1 MAKHIHVLRI
11 IGDRTAKIQR
21 YSDRVF
27 FMMVALDEKLAEG
40 RQVRLNVFGTYS
52 EFYHAVVEADG
63 FKRKVDEE
71 LHDLTDQPAQM
82 TDAFTLEVFPDR
94 RSRLVAVCGKK
105 AMRMAFTI
113 EGRKNGKFGS
123 ACEFIDLPEGA
134 LLPDGEPV
142 YRKMLDAFCK
152 LWDREREDKNTEFIS
167 FRISLMDYDVVDP
180 YKDVF
185 TIKVK
190 EN

>member
-1 MAKHIHVLRI
+1 MNEVYEIAV
-11 IGDRTAKIQR
+11 D
-21 YSDRVF
+21 
-27 FMMVALDEKLAEG
+27 VAGLAYPLEIE
-40 RQVRLNVFGTYS
+40 RQIRL
-52 EFYHAVVEADG
+52 
-63 FKRKVDEE
+63 
-71 LHDLTDQPAQM
+71 
-82 TDAFTLEVFPDR
+82 

-152 LWDREREDKNTEFIS
+152 LWDREREDKNTEFLN
-167 FRISLMDYDVVDP
+167 FRIVLMDYDIVDQ

-185 TIKVK
+185 TIKAK
-190 EN
+190 EV

>member
-1 MAKHIHVLRI
+1 MNEKAYEIAV
-11 IGDRTAKIQR
+11 D
-21 YSDRVF
+21 
-27 FMMVALDEKLAEG
+27 VADLAYPLEIE
-40 RQVRLNVFGTYS
+40 RQIRL
-52 EFYHAVVEADG
+52 
-63 FKRKVDEE
+63 
-71 LHDLTDQPAQM
+71 
-82 TDAFTLEVFPDR
+82 

-105 AMRMAFTI
+105 AMRMVFTI
-113 EGRKNGKFGS
+113 EGRKNGRFGS

-152 LWDREREDKNTEFIS
+152 LWDREREDANTEFIS

-185 TIKVK
+185 TIKAK

>member
-1 MAKHIHVLRI
+1 MNEKVYEIAV
-11 IGDRTAKIQR
+11 D
-21 YSDRVF
+21 
-27 FMMVALDEKLAEG
+27 VADLAYPLQIE
-40 RQVRLNVFGTYS
+40 REIRL
-52 EFYHAVVEADG
+52 
-63 FKRKVDEE
+63 
-71 LHDLTDQPAQM
+71 
-82 TDAFTLEVFPDR
+82 

-152 LWDREREDKNTEFIS
+152 LWDRELTAKDLVKIER
-167 FRISLMDYDVVDP
+167 RIKKWCKEHLPHNAQYRTLDEQVWDY
-180 YKDVF
+180 YGSY
-185 TIKVK
+185 
-190 EN
+190 

>member
-1 MAKHIHVLRI
+1 MYEKAYEIAVDVA
-11 IGDRTAKIQR
+11 DRQDPLQIER
-21 YSDRVF
+21 
-27 FMMVALDEKLAEG
+27 EI
-40 RQVRLNVFGTYS
+40 RL
-52 EFYHAVVEADG
+52 
-63 FKRKVDEE
+63 
-71 LHDLTDQPAQM
+71 
-82 TDAFTLEVFPDR
+82 

-123 ACEFIDLPEGA
+123 AYRFIDLPEGA

-142 YRKMLDAFCK
+142 YRGLLDAFCK
-152 LWDREREDKNTEFIS
+152 LWDREREDKNTES
-167 FRISLMDYDVVDP
+167 LHFRISLMDYDVVDP

-185 TIKVK
+185 TIKAK

>member
-1 MAKHIHVLRI
+1 MNEKVYEIAV
-11 IGDRTAKIQR
+11 D
-21 YSDRVF
+21 
-27 FMMVALDEKLAEG
+27 VADTQDPLQIEREI
-40 RQVRLNVFGTYS
+40 RL
-52 EFYHAVVEADG
+52 
-63 FKRKVDEE
+63 
-71 LHDLTDQPAQM
+71 
-82 TDAFTLEVFPDR
+82 

-152 LWDREREDKNTEFIS
+152 LWGREREDENTEILS

-185 TIKVK
+185 EIKAK
-190 EN
+190 EDLK

>member
-1 MAKHIHVLRI
+1 MNEKVYEIAV
-11 IGDRTAKIQR
+11 D
-21 YSDRVF
+21 
-27 FMMVALDEKLAEG
+27 VADLAYPLQIE
-40 RQVRLNVFGTYS
+40 REICL
-52 EFYHAVVEADG
+52 
-63 FKRKVDEE
+63 
-71 LHDLTDQPAQM
+71 
-82 TDAFTLEVFPDR
+82 

-123 ACEFIDLPEGA
+123 ACRMIDLPQGT

-152 LWDREREDKNTEFIS
+152 LWDREREDKNTEFLS
-167 FRISLMDYDVVDP
+167 FRIILMDYDVVDQ

-185 TIKVK
+185 TIKAK
-190 EN
+190 EV

>member
-1 MAKHIHVLRI
+1 MYEKAYEIAV
-11 IGDRTAKIQR
+11 D
-21 YSDRVF
+21 
-27 FMMVALDEKLAEG
+27 VADLAYPLQIE
-40 RQVRLNVFGTYS
+40 REIRL
-52 EFYHAVVEADG
+52 
-63 FKRKVDEE
+63 
-71 LHDLTDQPAQM
+71 
-82 TDAFTLEVFPDR
+82 

-105 AMRMAFTI
+105 AMRMVFTI

-152 LWDREREDKNTEFIS
+152 LWDREREDKNTEFLS

-185 TIKVK
+185 EIKAK
-190 EN
+190 EDLK